1 MFSHY
6 RLLANSSSTRDG
18 TSAAVSFGERIDAGS
33 WQSMPDMTAELAA
46 KKQADTKK
54 MLEAACALLVD
65 EWRRLLLCALHR
77 ITWPVM

>member
-1 MFSHY
+1 
-6 RLLANSSSTRDG
+6 
-18 TSAAVSFGERIDAGS
+18 
-33 WQSMPDMTAELAA
+33 MPDMTAELAA